1 MTVENYMAEFGALAG
16 LAGVMAGF
24 SLSAVVQFL
33 SSSEKGKLVTAEIV
47 IFSASS
53 VMFLYALIVSVL
65 SFSAAAELNRI
76 PDQLAG
82 MNVGSFLILYGA
94 VYVFLAG
101 IGLAGWVR
109 SRAAG
114 ILTALFALISM
125 CLISYALFNVLS
137 LFM

>member
-1 MTVENYMAEFGALAG
+1 MTIENYLAEFGALAG

-33 SSSEKGKLVTAEIV
+33 SSSDKGKLTTTEIV

-76 PDQLAG
+76 PEELDG
-82 MNVGSFLILYGA
+82 FTTVGFLILYA
-94 VYVFLAG
+94 AIYIFLAG
-101 IGLAGWVR
+101 IGIAGWIR
-109 SRAAG
+109 SKVAG
-114 ILTALFALISM
+114 ILTTILALISM
-125 CLISYALFNVLS
+125 CLVTYALFTVLS